1 VNATIRPVP
10 RLRAG
15 ATAFAVLVALLAGC
29 ATSSV
34 GSGTS
39 GAVTA
44 TGTAHPASAPAST
57 ERDGVIRITMR
68 VGDDIAGATLADTP
82 AARDFAAMLPV
93 TIVMQD
99 RYGQAKAGQ
108 LPGNLAAED
117 TARVSDYA
125 VGDLGYWSPSG
136 DLAIFYA
143 DDGQTLPPPGLVRL
157 GTVDTGLVAIAA
169 AGNNSKLTI
178 ELAN

>member
-1 VNATIRPVP
+1 
-10 RLRAG
+10 
-15 ATAFAVLVALLAGC
+15 
-29 ATSSV
+29 
-34 GSGTS
+34 
-39 GAVTA
+39 
-44 TGTAHPASAPAST
+44 
-57 ERDGVIRITMR
+57 MQ
-68 VGDDIAGATLADTP
+68 VGDNIAGATLADTP

-117 TARVSDYA
+117 TAWVSDYA